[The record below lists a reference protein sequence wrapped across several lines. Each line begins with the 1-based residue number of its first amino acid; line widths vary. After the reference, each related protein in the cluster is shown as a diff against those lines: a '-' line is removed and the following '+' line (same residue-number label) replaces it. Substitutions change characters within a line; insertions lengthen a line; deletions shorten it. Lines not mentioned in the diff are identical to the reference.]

1 MLAAGPLRE
10 APRVHCGTKWQTPE
24 ALRSR
29 ALRATFPG
37 KLESVRERAAVT
49 RTRALLAY
57 LHIAI
62 ICEAGVQVGLLLL
75 SGLDSWLAP
84 FTVMP

>member
-1 MLAAGPLRE
+1 MQRRCA
-10 APRVHCGTKWQTPE
+10 HCSAKRQTPE

-29 ALRATFPG
+29 ALRASFPR
-37 KLESVRERAAVT
+37 KLESVACTGLRLPGHT
-49 RTRALLAY
+49 LH

-75 SGLDSWLAP
+75 SGLDSWLVP